1 VLGAEIIGW
10 NIVAKLLRRYP
21 PYLRWSLCP
30 RAAEGIGNFENC
42 PFIGEEGDDSHV
54 YRMVTEES
62 IEQKIMD
69 LKARKSKIVDALV
82 NENALSPR
90 SLTRAD
96 LEQLLSPL
104 PVDGF

>member
-1 VLGAEIIGW
+1 
-10 NIVAKLLRRYP
+10 
-21 PYLRWSLCP
+21 
-30 RAAEGIGNFENC
+30 
-42 PFIGEEGDDSHV
+42 
-54 YRMVTEES
+54 MVTEES